1 MKDLII
7 IGGGPGGY
15 VAAIRAAQLGASVTV
30 IEKENLGGT
39 CLNKGCIPTKA
50 LFKNAE
56 MIHSVSTMQEFGVN
70 LEGGFTIDIPQIH
83 KRKDEVVFKLVDG
96 VRRILN
102 SYEVETI
109 YGNAEIKDRS
119 TVVVKKP
126 DGEFESLETK
136 NIIIA
141 TGATPFI
148 PENMKSEHPSIMT
161 SDEIINFDHIPK
173 SLVII
178 GGGVIGM
185 EFANIFHAMGTEIH
199 VVERNDR
206 ILHRLDS
213 DLSKRLQ
220 AYVKKQGMK
229 IYNNASVNE
238 LNVMEDG
245 SIEVVGEKKG
255 KELILNCEKVLVA
268 IGRRPNIEGM
278 NLETLGINHS
288 PRGIEVNDNY
298 ETNVEGIFAIG
309 DVTGG
314 IMLAHEASHH
324 GIIAAEAAMNKR
336 ITHNGSVIPS
346 AIFTSPEV
354 ATVGLSEEEA
364 KAKKLDYVTSK
375 FMFGGNGK
383 ALAMGDTQGFIKV
396 IANGDT
402 IVGVHIMGLNAS
414 DLIHEGV
421 LAVSKG
427 MRIDDITGTVH
438 AHPTMSEGFAEAVMG
453 LKGESIHALAP
464 KKKNPKE

>member
-1 MKDLII
+1 MKDVIV

-30 IEKENLGGT
+30 VEKENLGGT

-50 LFKNAE
+50 LYKNAE
-56 MIHSVSTMQEFGVN
+56 VVHSVSTMKEFGVN
-70 LEGGFTIDIPQIH
+70 IDGGFTIDIPQIH
-83 KRKDEVVFKLVDG
+83 KRKEEVVFKLVDG

-102 SYEVETI
+102 SYEIETI
-109 YGNAEIKDRS
+109 FGSAEIKDKNQ
-119 TVVVKKP
+119 VVVHKN
-126 DGEFESLETK
+126 DGETENLETK

-141 TGATPFI
+141 TGATPYI
-148 PENMKSEHPSIMT
+148 PDNMKSDNPNIMT

-185 EFANIFHAMGTEIH
+185 EFANIFHAMGTEVH
-199 VVERNDR
+199 VMERNDR

-220 AYVKKQGMK
+220 AHVKKQGMK
-229 IYNNASVNE
+229 IHNKAFVKE
-238 LNVMEDG
+238 LNSKEDG
-245 SIEVVGEKKG
+245 SIEVVGEEKG

-268 IGRRPNIEGM
+268 VGRRPNLKGM
-278 NLETLGINHS
+278 NLENLGVNHS
-288 PRGIEVNDNY
+288 LKGIETDDNY

-309 DVTGG
+309 DVLGRV
-314 IMLAHEASHH
+314 MLAHEASHH

-354 ATVGLSEEEA
+354 ATVGLTEEEA
-364 KAKKLDYVTSK
+364 KAKKMDYVTSK

-383 ALAMGDTQGFIKV
+383 ALAMGDSHGFIKV

-421 LAVSKG
+421 LAVSRG

-453 LKGESIHALAP
+453 LKGDSIHALAP
-464 KKKNPKE
+464 KKK

>member
-1 MKDLII
+1 MKDVIV

-15 VAAIRAAQLGASVTV
+15 VAAIRAAQLGADVTV

-56 MIHSVSTMQEFGVN
+56 MVHSIGTMKEFGVN

-83 KRKDEVVFKLVDG
+83 KRKEEVVFKLVDG

-102 SYEVETI
+102 SYDIETV
-109 YGNAEIKDRS
+109 YGEATIKDRNR
-119 TVVVKKP
+119 VKVQKN
-126 DGEFESLETK
+126 DGETIDVETK

-148 PENMKSEHPSIMT
+148 PENLRVDHPGIMT
-161 SDEIINFDHIPK
+161 SDEIINFDNIPK

-185 EFANIFHAMGTEIH
+185 EFANIFHAMGTEVH
-199 VVERNDR
+199 VVEHNER

-220 AYVKKQGMK
+220 AHVKKQGMK
-229 IYNNASVNE
+229 IHNNALVKE
-238 LNVMEDG
+238 LNPQEDG
-245 SIEVVGEKKG
+245 SIEVIGERKG
-255 KELILNCEKVLVA
+255 KELKVDCEKVLVA
-268 IGRRPNIEGM
+268 VGRRPNLEGM
-278 NLETLGINHS
+278 NLEDLGVHHS
-288 PRGIEVNDNY
+288 PRGIEVNENY
-298 ETNVEGIFAIG
+298 ETNVEGIYAIG

-324 GIIAAEAAMNKR
+324 GIIAAEASMNKR
-336 ITHNGSVIPS
+336 ITHNGSTIPS

-364 KAKKLDYVTSK
+364 KAKKMDYVTSK

-438 AHPTMSEGFAEAVMG
+438 AHPTMSEGFAEAVLG
-453 LKGESIHALAP
+453 LKGVSIHALAS
-464 KKKNPKE
+464 KKKKSKG

>member
-1 MKDLII
+1 MKDVIV

-15 VAAIRAAQLGASVTV
+15 VAAIRAAQLGATVTV
-30 IEKENLGGT
+30 VEKENLGGT

-50 LFKNAE
+50 LYKNAE
-56 MIHSVSTMQEFGVN
+56 VVHSVSTMKEFGVN
-70 LEGGFTIDIPQIH
+70 IEGGFTIDIPQIH
-83 KRKDEVVFKLVDG
+83 KRKEEVVFKLVDG

-102 SYEVETI
+102 SYEIETI
-109 YGNAEIKDRS
+109 FGEAEIEDRNH
-119 TVVVKKP
+119 VVVHKN
-126 DGEFESLETK
+126 DGETEKLETK

-148 PENMKSEHPSIMT
+148 PENMKSDNPSIMT

-185 EFANIFHAMGTEIH
+185 EFANIFHAMGTEVH
-199 VVERNDR
+199 VMERNDR

-229 IYNNASVNE
+229 IHNNAVVNE
-238 LNVMEDG
+238 LKVKEDG
-245 SIEVVGEKKG
+245 SIEMIGERKG
-255 KELILNCEKVLVA
+255 KELTFSCEKVLVA
-268 IGRRPNIEGM
+268 VGRRPNLKGM
-278 NLETLGINHS
+278 NLEKLGIHHS
-288 PRGIEVNDNY
+288 PRGIETNENF

-314 IMLAHEASHH
+314 VMLAHEASHH

-336 ITHNGSVIPS
+336 ITHNGSIIPS

-383 ALAMGDTQGFIKV
+383 ALAMGDSQGFIKV

-438 AHPTMSEGFAEAVMG
+438 AHPTMSEGFAEAVLG
-453 LKGESIHALAP
+453 LKGESIHALAS
-464 KKKNPKE
+464 KKKDK